1 MRGMTMEFE
10 IKVNIDWIDDD
21 GGLDDIVK
29 DQVVQHIVDA
39 ICKQQVKEVTDKA
52 LRRINAKLDELV
64 TELFQSFMQQKITIT
79 DEWGDAIKK
88 DIQIEE
94 LMKEKLEK
102 ALGAKVDKRGRS
114 DRYGNETLLEY
125 MISKKVAGAVN
136 DVSYIVDKKIE
147 KQLTEGIREKLGDT
161 LLGKLNVE
169 KTVKEVI
176 GRLQG

>member
-1 MRGMTMEFE
+1 MELE

-39 ICKQQVKEVTDKA
+39 ICEQQVKEVTDKA

-79 DEWGDAIKK
+79 DEWGEAIKK
-88 DIQIEE
+88 DIQIEQ

-102 ALGAKVDKRGRS
+102 ALGAKVDERGIP
-114 DRYGNETLLEY
+114 DNRYGNKTRLEY
-125 MISKKVAGAVN
+125 MISRKVAGAVN
-136 DVSYIVDKKIE
+136 DVSYIVNKQIE

-176 GRLQG
+176 GKLQS